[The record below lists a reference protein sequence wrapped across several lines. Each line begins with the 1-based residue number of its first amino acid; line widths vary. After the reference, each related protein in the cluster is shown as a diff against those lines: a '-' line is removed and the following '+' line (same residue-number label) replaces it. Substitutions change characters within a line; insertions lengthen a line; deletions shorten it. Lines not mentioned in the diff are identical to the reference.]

1 MGSLYDDASQAHSL
15 ESRNQERCST
25 CQTIHQRGQDCPDCK
40 IPAVG
45 QVWLTKSGNY
55 AYIVQMNVFDVLNRD
70 HRLGF
75 LWYDKLDRELV
86 CTEIMS
92 QLDTPTDLTFTD
104 WLSATGL
111 GNNSQ
116 TPKIPANQETNL
128 QIGDWVRIKV
138 DNSVEVGM
146 ITEIDGEYALVINL
160 DSEYKIRLTDCQLVY
175 RRQDRLPLTW
185 E

>member
-15 ESRNQERCST
+15 ESSNQERCST
-25 CQTIHQRGQDCPDCK
+25 CQTIHRRGQDCPDCK
-40 IPAVG
+40 IPAAG

-75 LWYDKLDRELV
+75 LWYDKLDGELV

-116 TPKIPANQETNL
+116 MPKIPAN
-128 QIGDWVRIKV
+128 
-138 DNSVEVGM
+138 
-146 ITEIDGEYALVINL
+146 
-160 DSEYKIRLTDCQLVY
+160 
-175 RRQDRLPLTW
+175 
-185 E
+185 

>member
-1 MGSLYDDASQAHSL
+1 MGSLYDDASQNHSL
-15 ESRNQERCST
+15 ESSNQERCST

-40 IPAVG
+40 IPAAG

-92 QLDTPTDLTFTD
+92 QLDTPTELTFTD

-138 DNSVEVGM
+138 DNSVEAGM
-146 ITEIDGEYALVINL
+146 ITEIDGEYALVSNM